1 MLNRPKA
8 ILLDYG
14 GTLVEELGAN
24 PRAGNELLLSHAA
37 VRPPAA
43 TIEAV
48 QARANRVSHDVTSRR
63 AQFQIE
69 TPWIA
74 LTRLI
79 YDAFGIE
86 FDQPLSE
93 LELAFWK
100 ATVATRPIP
109 GAAEALKVFRD
120 NAVPTAV
127 VSNSS
132 FGPHVIHYELSRHGL
147 AGDLS
152 FVIVSAEY
160 AVRKP
165 NPLLF
170 ETAAA
175 RIGADPADIWFVGDS
190 LVADVAGA
198 QSTGMTAIWLPGN
211 VEAPPGSADLIASD
225 WSSIVQAF
233 LSAPPT

>member
-1 MLNRPKA
+1 VLSRPKA

-24 PRAGNELLLSHAA
+24 PRAGSELMLSHAA

-43 TIEAV
+43 TFEAV

-74 LTRLI
+74 LTRLV
-79 YDAFGIE
+79 YDVFGIE

-93 LELAFWK
+93 LELDFWK
-100 ATVATRPIP
+100 ATVTTRPMP

-120 NAVPTAV
+120 NGVPTAV

-132 FGPHVIHYELSRHGL
+132 FGPHVIRHELNRHGL

-152 FVIVSAEY
+152 FVMVSAEY

-170 ETAAA
+170 EAAAA
-175 RIGADPADIWFVGDS
+175 RIGAEPADIWFVGDS
-190 LVADVAGA
+190 LIADVSGA
-198 QSTGMTAIWLPGN
+198 RATGMTAVWLPGTD
-211 VEAPPGSADLIASD
+211 EAPPGSADLIASD
-225 WSSIVQAF
+225 WPSVVDAF
-233 LSAPPT
+233 LSAAPR

>member
-1 MLNRPKA
+1 VLSRPKA

-24 PRAGNELLLSHAA
+24 PRAGSELMLSRAT

-43 TIEAV
+43 TFEAV
-48 QARANRVSHDVTSRR
+48 HARANRVSHDVTSRR

-79 YDAFGIE
+79 YDSFGVE

-93 LELAFWK
+93 LELDFWK
-100 ATVATRPIP
+100 ATVTTRPMP

-120 NAVPTAV
+120 NGVPTAV

-132 FGPHVIHYELSRHGL
+132 FGPHVIRYELNRHGL
-147 AGDLS
+147 AGNLS
-152 FVIVSAEY
+152 FVMVSAEY

-175 RIGADPADIWFVGDS
+175 RIGEEPSDIWFIGDS
-190 LVADVAGA
+190 LVADVSGA
-198 QSTGMTAIWLPGN
+198 RATGMTAVWLPGHD
-211 VEAPPGSADLIASD
+211 EAPPGSADLIAPD
-225 WSSIVQAF
+225 WPSVVEAF
-233 LSAPPT
+233 LSASPT